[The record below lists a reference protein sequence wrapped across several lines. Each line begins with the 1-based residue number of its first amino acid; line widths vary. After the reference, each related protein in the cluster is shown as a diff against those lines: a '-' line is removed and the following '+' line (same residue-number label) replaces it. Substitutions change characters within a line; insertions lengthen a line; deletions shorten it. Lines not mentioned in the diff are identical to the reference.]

1 MWDRT
6 GVIGGSSMQEVGKGQ
21 AGNRGSLGFTL
32 IELMVVISIIA
43 ILASIAVPNYIH
55 SRATANEAAVVGTM
69 KAIATAQMRFKSMG
83 SVDLDNNAS
92 HEYGTFGE
100 LSGGAIVRGTASE
113 YIKPALLSASFGN
126 VDAAGR
132 VAKHG
137 YFFALYLPDASGNGL
152 AETAANLGNV
162 NPTLAEN
169 YWSCLAWPQSARN
182 SGRVTFFINQQGEIL
197 KTGAA
202 VYSGTTNVPAPG
214 AALLGVPPGR
224 IDSTLLAAGVVGAD
238 GNQWVSV
245 Q

>member
-1 MWDRT
+1 
-6 GVIGGSSMQEVGKGQ
+6 MQEVGKGQ
-21 AGNRGSLGFTL
+21 AGDRRSLGFTL
-32 IELMVVISIIA
+32 TELMIVVAIVA

-83 SVDLDNNAS
+83 SVDLNNNAS

-100 LSGGAIVRGTASE
+100 LSGAAVVRGTGSE
-113 YIKPALLSASFGN
+113 YITPPLLSASFGN
-126 VDAAGR
+126 VDASGR

-137 YFFALYLPDASGNGL
+137 YFFALYLPDASGVGQ
-152 AETAANLGNV
+152 AETVAALGNV
-162 NPTLAEN
+162 DPTMAEN
-169 YWSCLAWPQSARN
+169 FWSCLAWPQAVRN
-182 SGRVTFFINQQGEIL
+182 SGRMTFFINQQGEIL
-197 KTGAA
+197 KTGVAS
-202 VYSGTTNVPAPG
+202 YSGTTNVPPPG